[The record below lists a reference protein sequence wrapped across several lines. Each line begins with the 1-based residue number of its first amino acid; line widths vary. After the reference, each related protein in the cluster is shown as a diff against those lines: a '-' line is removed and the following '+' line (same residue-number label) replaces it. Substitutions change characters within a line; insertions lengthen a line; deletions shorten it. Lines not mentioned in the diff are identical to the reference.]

1 MSKRKALLVG
11 INEYEGSPLQGCVN
25 DVIRMN
31 QIITHYFGFTTNSDK
46 RMLVDRS
53 ATTANILDRLEWLVD
68 DAQSGDVLLFHY
80 SGHGSQMVDTDYDLG
95 IEPDGMDEIICPVDL
110 DWRSK
115 VVKDDDFARIFA
127 KVPDDVNLT
136 VILDCCHSGQG
147 LRDLSESPNR
157 VRALD
162 VPTDIL
168 NRVYGAGV
176 SVKTRGLYVNRDVHT
191 IEDQKG
197 VLLSGCRSNQT
208 SADAWIQ
215 TERKFMGAFTHYLT
229 KTLQMNNWDMTYE
242 DLAVETNTLLSREGY
257 DQRPEFNGPSAYINR
272 KFLAPF

>member
-1 MSKRKALLVG
+1 MTKKALLVG
-11 INEYEGSPLQGCVN
+11 INQYSDGPLRGCVN

-31 QIITHYFGFTTNSDK
+31 QVITHHFGFTERTNK

-68 DAQSGDVLLFHY
+68 GAKAGDVLLFHF
-80 SGHGSQMVDTDYDLG
+80 SGHGSQMVDTDYDLN
-95 IEPDGMDEIICPVDL
+95 IEPDGLDEIICPVDL

-127 KVPDDVNLT
+127 QVPDGVNLT
-136 VILDCCHSGQG
+136 VLLDCCHSGQG

-157 VRALD
+157 VRGIQA
-162 VPTDIL
+162 PADIM
-168 NRVYGAGV
+168 NRAYGANI
-176 SVKTRGLYVNRDVHT
+176 STKARGLYVRRDIHT

-197 VLLSGCRSNQT
+197 ALLSGCRSNQT

-215 TERKFMGAFTHYLT
+215 TKRRFMGAFTHYLT
-229 KTLQMNNWDMTYE
+229 DTLEAHNWDMTYE
-242 DLAVETNTLLSREGY
+242 NLAAATNAKLDHEGY
-257 DQRPEFNGPSAYINR
+257 EQRPELNSPSLYKSK
-272 KFLAPF
+272 KFLQPF